1 MLGLGQCDQWSPKA
15 LKWNEQSLLHKIISL
30 EQSES
35 SVGDRPLAIKTRNC
49 VKVLKFICERFGS
62 KIVEICPEMV
72 NGHLWDMIKEND
84 DGEEFLLLLDY
95 FGVIFP
101 AITDKQIR
109 FSLIKERIGPKI
121 PHIMALL
128 VNTNPAI
135 RFRVARFLSN
145 LTEIELCPML
155 RLFFQPLSEM
165 ISDNAS
171 TSVEWAMLGASEL
184 LLRLSTIASK
194 LLGAISLISLLAL
207 RCIGDRNES
216 VRAAAALAFR
226 QFVALLPLENRQN
239 HFLHELFDDSKLDDK
254 SEMTML
260 QNTYINS
267 FSLVDVLGCPG
278 NLPKLRRDEIPF
290 LVDTLDL
297 RDYQIEGITWLTFL
311 NRFGLNGILAD
322 DMGLGKT
329 LQVLSLLSWDYVQR
343 VNQNRKVQHKEGHL
357 KSSLI
362 VCPRTLVDHWCKEWS
377 SFFPSSQI
385 SIQKVA
391 NYRESNEGRERILV
405 VSYEELRSNKELREY
420 YWHYLVLDEG
430 HCIRNPASQL
440 FESVCAVKCSHRLIL
455 SGTPVQNSP
464 ADLWALFTFLM
475 PGYLSSRA
483 AFQSKYMRHILA
495 CRNARA
501 SEQQIKEGEQALQS
515 LHKQCL
521 PFVLRRLKSEVLAEL
536 PEKIVQDRECELTVL
551 QRNLYQLIVDCCS
564 LNARDVDTESIQW
577 LTPIQV
583 LHALRKLVDHPLLIS
598 KLIKS
603 LRCEDTNYNYLAEQ
617 CMQSHIEQSGKML
630 ALRELLNECQI
641 GERFSEYDVNY
652 SRNKGLEHEQ
662 KLEQVSC
669 TTANYESQNFLSNT
683 THKALI
689 FCQWRATIEL
699 ISYFLNHGEFGSG
712 INFLVLDGQTPPSQ
726 RQSIVDRFNTDPN
739 VQLLLLTTHVGGI
752 GLNLTGADVV
762 IFMDHDWNPFRDLQA
777 IDRAHRLGQKRTV
790 NVFRLITLGT
800 VEEKVMRLQKFKTD
814 TANALIGV
822 ENRSLASMATDDLLE
837 LFSLKNPGTNLDVN
851 AKLSNTKKKSRMNSN
866 ASCSSEN
873 GVWAVDE
880 LWGNQKEEEDTEFE
894 QYIEQHSVKK
904 FLYSNT

>member
-1 MLGLGQCDQWSPKA
+1 
-15 LKWNEQSLLHKIISL
+15 
-30 EQSES
+30 
-35 SVGDRPLAIKTRNC
+35 
-49 VKVLKFICERFGS
+49 
-62 KIVEICPEMV
+62 
-72 NGHLWDMIKEND
+72 MIKEND

-184 LLRLSTIASK
+184 LLRLSIIASK

-239 HFLHELFDDSKLDDK
+239 HFLHELFDDNKLDDK

-297 RDYQIEGITWLTFL
+297 RDYQIEG
-311 NRFGLNGILAD
+311 
-322 DMGLGKT
+322 LGKT

-343 VNQNRKVQHKEGHL
+343 VNQNRKAQHKEGHL

-391 NYRESNEGRERILV
+391 NYRESNEGRECILV

-440 FESVCAVKCSHRLIL
+440 FESVCAVKCFHRLIL

-551 QRNLYQLIVDCCS
+551 QRILYQLIVDCCS

-603 LRCEDTNYNYLAEQ
+603 LRCEDTNYNYLAEE

-662 KLEQVSC
+662 KLEQVSSG
-669 TTANYESQNFLSNT
+669 TTCYESQNFLSNT

-699 ISYFLNHGEFGSG
+699 ISYFLNNGEFGSG

-777 IDRAHRLGQKRTV
+777 ID
-790 NVFRLITLGT
+790 RLITLGT

-866 ASCSSEN
+866 ASCSTEN

>member
-1 MLGLGQCDQWSPKA
+1 
-15 LKWNEQSLLHKIISL
+15 
-30 EQSES
+30 
-35 SVGDRPLAIKTRNC
+35 
-49 VKVLKFICERFGS
+49 
-62 KIVEICPEMV
+62 MV
-72 NGHLWDMIKEND
+72 NGHLWDMVKEND

-101 AITDKQIR
+101 AITDKRIR
-109 FSLIKERIGPKI
+109 LSLIKERIGPKI

-128 VNTNPAI
+128 GNTNPAI

-155 RLFFQPLSEM
+155 RLFFQPLSQM

-311 NRFGLNGILAD
+311 TRFGLNGILAD

-343 VNQNRKVQHKEGHL
+343 VNQNRKIQNKEGHL

-385 SIQKVA
+385 SIQKIA
-391 NYRESNEGRERILV
+391 NYKEGSNEGRERILV
-405 VSYEELRSNKELREY
+405 VSYEELRSNKEIREY

-475 PGYLSSRA
+475 PGYLSSRT

-521 PFVLRRLKSEVLAEL
+521 PFSEVLAEL

-564 LNARDVDTESIQW
+564 LNARDVDNESIQW

-598 KLIKS
+598 KLIKN

-652 SRNKGLEHEQ
+652 SRSKGLEYEQ
-662 KLEQVSC
+662 KLEQVSS
-669 TTANYESQNFLSNT
+669 TNYYESQNFLSNT

-726 RQSIVDRFNTDPN
+726 RQSIVDRFNTNPN

-777 IDRAHRLGQKRTV
+777 IDR
-790 NVFRLITLGT
+790 LITLGT

-822 ENRSLASMATDDLLE
+822 ENRSLSSMATDDLLE

-851 AKLSNTKKKSRMNSN
+851 AKLSNTKKKSRMYSN
-866 ASCSSEN
+866 ASCSTEN